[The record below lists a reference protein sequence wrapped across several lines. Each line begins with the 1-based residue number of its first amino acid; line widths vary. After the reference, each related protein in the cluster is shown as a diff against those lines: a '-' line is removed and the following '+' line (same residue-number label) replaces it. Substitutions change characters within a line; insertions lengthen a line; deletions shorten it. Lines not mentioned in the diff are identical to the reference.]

1 MKEEGLS
8 PDSAH
13 IRRVK
18 RAIEFGSPDLVPMD
32 LVDVPLL
39 YDAYGTLD
47 PAAVKVPPGAERF
60 DSAWCTYHW
69 SLRPLG
75 CNERGE
81 AVRRDEWGCTQVVPL
96 GRDSAYSIIA
106 RPELAT
112 REQVRAHPW
121 PDPAGADGFF
131 EQRRAVIQ
139 QHYPDRFI
147 NGFLDPGPFLLAF
160 ELLGYE
166 GMLLKLAEDPQFAME
181 VLRRIVDYQLALLP
195 KFRRLGAHMVT
206 IIDEIAGTA
215 GMMFSPELFRRRFA
229 GLYRE
234 LLAGIRGQGMYTSL
248 LLDGN
253 ITDILPDLLD
263 MDIDV
268 QLFVQPQACGLETIR
283 RFFRGRRAV
292 KLAVD
297 MMDTLVRGTAAQ
309 IQAEVDRY
317 VEYFHTAKGGLIFQ
331 ALRWHRPEYDPARV
345 EAQIAA
351 MNRHRKGA

>member
-1 MKEEGLS
+1 MREPGLES
-8 PDSAH
+8 ESAH

-18 RAIEFGSPDLVPMD
+18 RAIEFGSPDMVPMD
-32 LVDVPLL
+32 LVDVPFL

-47 PAAVKVPPGAERF
+47 PAAVKAPPGAEQF

-69 SLRPLG
+69 TLHPLG
-75 CNERGE
+75 FNEQGE
-81 AVRRDEWGCTQVVPL
+81 PVRRDEWGCTLVVPR
-96 GRDSAYSIIA
+96 GQDSAYSVLA
-106 RPELAT
+106 RPDLST
-112 REQVRAHPW
+112 RAKVAAHPW

-131 EQRRAVIQ
+131 EQRRAVIESR
-139 QHYPDRFI
+139 YPDRFI
-147 NGFLDPGPFLLAF
+147 NGFLDPGPFLLGF

-166 GMLLKLAEDPQFAME
+166 QMLLKLADDLPFVMD
-181 VLRRIVDYQLALLP
+181 VLRRIVDYQLALVP
-195 KFRRLGAHMVT
+195 RFRRMGAHMVT
-206 IIDEIAGTA
+206 IIDEIAGT
-215 GMMFSPELFRRRFA
+215 GGLMFSPELFRRRFS

-234 LLAGIRGQGMYTSL
+234 LLAEIRRQGMYTSL

-253 ITDILPDLLD
+253 IADILPDLLE

-268 QLFVQPQACGLETIR
+268 QLFVQPHATGLETIR

-309 IQAEVDRY
+309 IEAEVDRY

-345 EAQIAA
+345 QAQIAA